1 MTVLRA
7 PWRSHVGRKITMA
20 VTGILLVGFLLSH
33 MASNILVFKDP
44 AALDAYAA
52 WLRGFG
58 PLLWVARLGLL
69 ALAGLHVW
77 SALALIRANRE
88 ARPVGY
94 ARHALASSTWGARS
108 MRVGGF
114 ILLFFIVFHILHF
127 TTGTVHP
134 DFVPG
139 RVGGNLIAGFRLQ
152 PAVAAFYIV
161 AMVALWLHLT
171 HGVWSFFQTLGLNHP
186 RWNRSRLV
194 LAWALAIVI
203 AGGLLVIPVGVLAG
217 WAGQ

>member
-1 MTVLRA
+1 
-7 PWRSHVGRKITMA
+7 
-20 VTGILLVGFLLSH
+20 
-33 MASNILVFKDP
+33 
-44 AALDAYAA
+44 
-52 WLRGFG
+52 
-58 PLLWVARLGLL
+58 
-69 ALAGLHVW
+69 
-77 SALALIRANRE
+77 
-88 ARPVGY
+88 
-94 ARHALASSTWGARS
+94 

>member
-1 MTVLRA
+1 MVA
-7 PWRSHVGRKITMA
+7 FYRSVIGKKILMA

-33 MASNILVFKDP
+33 MATNLLVFKDP
-44 AALDAYAA
+44 TALDAYAA
-52 WLRGFG
+52 WLRSFG

-69 ALAGLHVW
+69 VLALVHVALAIQLTGL
-77 SALALIRANRE
+77 ARK

-94 ARHALASSTWGARS
+94 EQLEHRSSTLGART

-114 ILLFFIVFHILHF
+114 ILLFFTVFHILHF

-134 DFVPG
+134 DFIPG
-139 RVGGNLIAGFRLQ
+139 RVGQNLITGFQLQ

-161 AMVALWLHLT
+161 AMLALGLHLS
-171 HGVWSFFQTLGLNHP
+171 HGIWSFFQTMGLNHP
-186 RWNRSRLV
+186 RWNAARSA
-194 LAWALAIVI
+194 LAWGLTILI

-217 WAGQ
+217 WAGR